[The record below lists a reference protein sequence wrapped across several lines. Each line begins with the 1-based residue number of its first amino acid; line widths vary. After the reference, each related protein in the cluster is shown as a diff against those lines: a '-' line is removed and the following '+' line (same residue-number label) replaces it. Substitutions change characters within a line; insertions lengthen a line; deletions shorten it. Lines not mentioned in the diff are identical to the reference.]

1 VVLFRG
7 TVYAALAQS
16 PGTFTSTGNMIT
28 ARFGHTATLLASGK
42 VLIVGGI
49 AKSTDGAASRKP
61 ANAGR
66 TFIDIRVLA
75 PNPVNAD
82 TIVPRLVLTVCS
94 RALIGEPTK
103 LAAFQLPSAFFSG
116 HAYIRSLVIDFLRPN
131 TLYGWRQ
138 GPTDVPVGI
147 VSCSR
152 APTAA

>member
-1 VVLFRG
+1 MKPGIQRRTSPWLITAPPAPAAASSLGPMAATPSNEGLINVGVSRSRDGSGKTGPVLRSDERRKCAVRVTLVLFCG

-75 PNPVNAD
+75 L
-82 TIVPRLVLTVCS
+82 IRLT
-94 RALIGEPTK
+94 RT
-103 LAAFQLPSAFFSG
+103 PSYRG
-116 HAYIRSLVIDFLRPN
+116 
-131 TLYGWRQ
+131 
-138 GPTDVPVGI
+138 
-147 VSCSR
+147 
-152 APTAA
+152 